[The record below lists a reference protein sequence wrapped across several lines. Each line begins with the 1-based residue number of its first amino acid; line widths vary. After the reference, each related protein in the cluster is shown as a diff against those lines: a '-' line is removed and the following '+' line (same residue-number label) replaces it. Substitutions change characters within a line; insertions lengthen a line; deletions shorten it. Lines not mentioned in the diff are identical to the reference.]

1 MLIGRRFDQQ
11 GNASSESLK
20 QVQCFV
26 RKDVHLMRTR
36 KILVGVVL
44 LSSALSML
52 PAAVAWAGM
61 FDGATFSVQDRGF
74 GGHKGGQDK
83 RQFREARPAQ
93 FVPPDK
99 GRARGQLTEDE
110 RRQLH
115 RDLDKANREIYG
127 GNRGR

>member
-1 MLIGRRFDQQ
+1 
-11 GNASSESLK
+11 
-20 QVQCFV
+20 
-26 RKDVHLMRTR
+26 MRTI
-36 KILVGVVL
+36 KILLGIL
-44 LSSALSML
+44 LLGGGLSMT
-52 PAAVAWAGM
+52 PAIAGV
-61 FDGATFSVQDRGF
+61 FDGPMFSVQERGF
-74 GGHKGGQDK
+74 GGHKGGNDK
-83 RQFREARPAQ
+83 RQFREARSPQ

>member
-1 MLIGRRFDQQ
+1 
-11 GNASSESLK
+11 
-20 QVQCFV
+20 
-26 RKDVHLMRTR
+26 MRTM
-36 KILVGVVL
+36 KILLVVFM
-44 LSSALSML
+44 LSSGLSIQ
-52 PAAVAWAGM
+52 PAVAGV
-61 FDGATFSVQDRGF
+61 FDGALFSVQDRGF

-83 RQFREARPAQ
+83 RQFREARSSQ

-127 GNRGR
+127 GKRGR

>member
-1 MLIGRRFDQQ
+1 MRFRVRFWQQ
-11 GNASSESLK
+11 GNANPESLK
-20 QVQCFV
+20 QVQRFA
-26 RKDVHLMRTR
+26 RKAVYAMRT
-36 KILVGVVL
+36 IIVVL
-44 LSSALSML
+44 LLSGGL
-52 PAAVAWAGM
+52 SIQPASVAWAGS
-61 FDGATFSVQDRGF
+61 FDGAMFSVQERGF

-83 RQFREARPAQ
+83 RQFRETRTPQ

-127 GNRGR
+127 SRRGR

>member
-1 MLIGRRFDQQ
+1 
-11 GNASSESLK
+11 
-20 QVQCFV
+20 
-26 RKDVHLMRTR
+26 MRTI
-36 KILVGVVL
+36 KILLGILLLNGGLSVTPVIAGV
-44 LSSALSML
+44 
-52 PAAVAWAGM
+52 
-61 FDGATFSVQDRGF
+61 FDGAMFSVQERGF
-74 GGHKGGQDK
+74 GGQKGGHDK
-83 RQFREARPAQ
+83 RQFRDARSPQ